1 MKTKFTP
8 LVLLQK
14 QKVDAIEKEIQHN
27 IQAINAKQGEI
38 DALIA
43 EFATLKE
50 PASGIYQDFLT
61 FVHHKNEYRQSID
74 YKMGELA
81 LLKKKKQELQEV
93 FRVQNIELEKAKYLD
108 GLEVKKVLQRLKKR
122 ENIEMDEVS
131 VMLYA
136 NNKGIS

>member
-14 QKVDAIEKEIQHN
+14 QKIDVIEQEIERN
-27 IQAINAKQGEI
+27 AQAIKGKQEEI
-38 DALIA
+38 DTLIA

-50 PASGIYQDFLT
+50 PTSGVYQAFLT
-61 FVHHKNEYRQSID
+61 FVHHKNEYYQSID

-81 LLKKKKQELQEV
+81 LLKKKRQELQEA
-93 FRVQNIELEKAKYLD
+93 FRLQNIELEKAKYLD
-108 GLEVKKVLQRLKKR
+108 SLEVKKVLQRLKKR
-122 ENIEMDEVS
+122 ENVEMDEIS

-136 NNKGIS
+136 NNKEIL

>member
-14 QKVDAIEKEIQHN
+14 QKIDAIEQELQHN
-27 IQAINAKQGEI
+27 AEAIKKKQEEI

-50 PASGIYQDFLT
+50 PTSGVYQAFLT

-81 LLKKKKQELQEV
+81 LLKKKKQELQET
-93 FRVQNIELEKAKYLD
+93 FRLQNVELEKAKYLD
-108 GLEVKKVLQRLKKR
+108 NLEIKKILQKLKKR
-122 ENIEMDEVS
+122 ENIEMDEIS

-136 NNKGIS
+136 NNKEIL

>member
-8 LVLLQK
+8 LVLLQQ
-14 QKVDAIEKEIQHN
+14 QKIDVIEQELQRN
-27 IQAINAKQGEI
+27 TQAIKIKQEEI
-38 DALIA
+38 DMLIA

-50 PASGIYQDFLT
+50 PTSGVYQAFLT

-81 LLKKKKQELQEV
+81 LLKKKKQELQES
-93 FRVQNIELEKAKYLD
+93 FRVQNVELEKAKYLD
-108 GLEVKKVLQRLKKR
+108 SLEVKKVLQKLKKR
-122 ENIEMDEVS
+122 ENVEMDEIS

-136 NNKGIS
+136 NNKEIL